1 MKNSIKTNKNTF
13 NAGSLYWLLLTVLI
27 IVMPVSTGCEMKRA
41 KFTFG
46 VINDIQYTSSLD
58 QGLDKNRNSLKTLKK
73 TIDHFNSKEMIDGAS
88 YVGKN
93 RSPSFIVQLGNII
106 EGGTNAEKDLKETL
120 KVLKKAK
127 AKRYHVLGNHD
138 FNGIDRASLMKKLRM
153 KKAYYDFKK
162 GEVRFVVLDTN
173 EISLSGGWPKT
184 SKNYTLAKD
193 MLDNA
198 RQNNAPNATEC
209 NGAVSDKQKLWL
221 KDVLADA
228 QKNEQKVVVFGHHPL
243 LPKDDK
249 HTLWNA
255 EDITGILESY
265 DCVVAYL
272 NGHRHKDG
280 YLFQNGVCYVTI
292 EGLVEAKNKDVYAV
306 VWVYSDRL
314 LIESSA
320 DIPRLSIP
328 FE

>member
-1 MKNSIKTNKNTF
+1 MKKPINKNTCG
-13 NAGSLYWLLLTVLI
+13 AKALYWLLLTVLI
-27 IVMPVSTGCEMKRA
+27 ILVPISTGCEMKRA

-46 VINDIQYTSSLD
+46 AISDIQYTSSQD
-58 QGLDKNRNSLKTLKK
+58 QGLSKNRKSLDTLKK
-73 TIDHFNSKEMIDGAS
+73 TIDHLNGKTMIDGAS
-88 YVGKN
+88 YVGKS
-93 RSPSFIVQLGNII
+93 RAPSFIVQLGDII
-106 EGGTNAEKDLKETL
+106 EGGPNAEKDLKEAL

-162 GEVRFVVLDTN
+162 GKIRFVVLDTN
-173 EISLSGGWPKT
+173 EISLSGGWPET
-184 SKNYTLAKD
+184 SENYTLAKD
-193 MLDNA
+193 MLDKA
-198 RQNNAPNATEC
+198 RSDNAPNATEW
-209 NGAVSDKQKLWL
+209 NGAVSDKQKQWL
-221 KDVLADA
+221 KDVLTNA
-228 QKNEQKVVVFGHHPL
+228 QKNKQKVVVFGHHPL

-280 YLFQNGVCYVTI
+280 YQFQNGVCYVTI
-292 EGLVEAKNKDVYAV
+292 EGLVEAENKDVYAV
-306 VWVYSDRL
+306 GWVYSDRL

-320 DIPRLSIP
+320 DIQRLSIP

>member
-1 MKNSIKTNKNTF
+1 MKKMIETNKNIFRTRKI
-13 NAGSLYWLLLTVLI
+13 YWLLLTVLI
-27 IVMPVSTGCEMKRA
+27 IALPVSTGCEMKRA

-46 VINDIQYTSSLD
+46 AISDIQYTSSQD
-58 QGLDKNRNSLKTLKK
+58 QGLSKNRKSLGTLKK
-73 TIDHFNSKEMIDGAS
+73 TIDRFNGKEMIDSAS
-88 YVGKN
+88 YVGKS
-93 RSPSFIVQLGNII
+93 RRPSFTVLLGDII
-106 EGGTNAEKDLKETL
+106 EGGPNAEKDLNEVL

-138 FNGIDRASLMKKLRM
+138 FNGIDRVSLMKKLRM
-153 KKAYYDFKK
+153 KKTYYDFKK
-162 GEVRFVVLDTN
+162 GKIRFVVLDTN
-173 EISLSGGWPKT
+173 EISLNRGI
-184 SKNYTLAKD
+184 
-193 MLDNA
+193 
-198 RQNNAPNATEC
+198 
-209 NGAVSDKQKLWL
+209 SDKQKQWL
-221 KDVLADA
+221 KNVLTNA
-228 QKNEQKVVVFGHHPL
+228 QENKQKVVVFGHHPL

-272 NGHRHKDG
+272 NGYRLKDG
-280 YLFQNGVCYVTI
+280 YQFQNGVCYVTI
-292 EGLVEAKNKDVYAV
+292 EGLVGAEKDVYAV